1 MVAYEDQV
9 LISAPQDII
18 WRLLND
24 HLDDKKISTIHPLVQ
39 SQTTVSRTGSEIV
52 VDRVIDVR
60 RKMMKS
66 RWKITYQPPEKGR
79 WEIVESEGPWA
90 PGSYVDVSY
99 AEVPGGTQVSAHGD
113 LMISVLPFFLS
124 QKRTVARVLTD
135 IHIEDLNFLNRYR
148 F

>member
-1 MVAYEDQV
+1 MVVYEDRV
-9 LISAPQDII
+9 LISAPRDVV

-39 SQTTVSRTGSEIV
+39 SQKTVSRTGSEIV

-66 RWKITYQPPEKGR
+66 RWKITYQPPEHGR
-79 WEIVESEGPWA
+79 WEIIESEGPWDV
-90 PGSYVDVSY
+90 GSFVDVTY
-99 AEVPGGTQVSAHGD
+99 ADVPGGTQVSARGD
-113 LMISVLPFFLS
+113 LTISVLPFFLS
-124 QKRTVARVLTD
+124 QKRTVARVLND
-135 IHIEDLNFLNRYR
+135 VHIEDLSFLNRYR

>member
-1 MVAYEDQV
+1 MVVYEDRV
-9 LISAPQDII
+9 LISAPRDVV

-39 SQTTVSRTGSEIV
+39 SQNTVSRTGSEIV

-66 RWKITYQPPEKGR
+66 RWKITYLPPERGR
-79 WEIVESEGPWA
+79 WEVVEGEGPWA
-90 PGSYVDVSY
+90 VGSYVDVMY
-99 AEVPGGTQVSAHGD
+99 ADVPGGTQVSARGD
-113 LMISVLPFFLS
+113 LTISVLPFFLS
-124 QKRTVARVLTD
+124 QKRTIARVLND
-135 IHIEDLNFLNRYR
+135 VHIEDLSFLNRYR

>member
-1 MVAYEDQV
+1 MVVYEDRV
-9 LISAPQDII
+9 LISAPRDVV

-39 SQTTVSRTGSEIV
+39 SQNTVSRTGSEIV

-66 RWKITYQPPEKGR
+66 RWKITYLPPERGR
-79 WEIVESEGPWA
+79 WEVVEGEGPWA
-90 PGSYVDVSY
+90 VGSYVDVMY
-99 AEVPGGTQVSAHGD
+99 ADVPGGTQVSARGN
-113 LMISVLPFFLS
+113 LTISVLPFFLS
-124 QKRTVARVLTD
+124 QKRTIARVLND
-135 IHIEDLNFLNRYR
+135 VHIEDLSFLNRYR